1 MAEII
6 TTGKTVDEAVEEAC
20 RQLGVNRDEIM
31 VEILEMPQKILFF
44 SKPAKVRVTK
54 AESDFSVYELLYG
67 EGQHERKAP
76 EKKEQPQ
83 KPKKEQKQK
92 NKDQER
98 NQNNK
103 KAEEVKQQTQEQKQP
118 KEQKQDKN
126 QKKEQKKE
134 AVNELKKVKK
144 AAEKKEDKKAE
155 EATERMAENTVLEM
169 IPEDQL
175 PERAVNSFN
184 FLKEIVAAYGAKEVE
199 YQFAKTERGVCIQ
212 IGGEDAPMLI
222 GKRGEL
228 MDAIQYLCTV
238 GSSREGGDY
247 CRVSLD
253 VEGYRSRRETA
264 LRSLAEK
271 TSAKVKKN
279 RRSMTLEPMNPYER
293 AIVHSEVQKIEG
305 VTSHSVG
312 SEPRRKVVITLEGAS
327 SDEGRRSRRNRSGKA
342 GKVAEETT
350 SETTN
355 KVKVNDIPVRKEL
368 KSTEEFIGSL
378 YGKIEL

>member
-20 RQLGVNRDEIM
+20 RQLAATREEVK

-44 SKPAKVRVTK
+44 SKPAKVKVTR
-54 AESDFSVYELLYG
+54 AEAEFSVHDLLYG
-67 EGQHERKAP
+67 DGHSPLNPA
-76 EKKEQPQ
+76 EKKEQKQ
-83 KPKKEQKQK
+83 NQKKEQKQK
-92 NKDQER
+92 NKDQEKK
-98 NQNNK
+98 QQKEKAAEEPKQAKEKESKQENNK
-103 KAEEVKQQTQEQKQP
+103 K
-118 KEQKQDKN
+118 KE
-126 QKKEQKKE
+126 KK
-134 AVNELKKVKK
+134 AAATELKKEKK
-144 AAEKKEDKKAE
+144 TAEKAEKKEKKQAVKEIE
-155 EATERMAENTVLEM
+155 EETENIILEM
-169 IPEDQL
+169 ITEDQL
-175 PERAVNSFN
+175 PERAVNSFT
-184 FLKEIVAAYGAKEVE
+184 FLKQIVEAYGAKEVT

-264 LRSLAEK
+264 LRALAAK
-271 TSAKVKKN
+271 TANKVKKN
-279 RRSMTLEPMNPYER
+279 RRSMSLEPMNPYER

-305 VTSHSVG
+305 VDSHSVG
-312 SEPRRKVVITLEGAS
+312 SEPRRKVIITLEGES
-327 SDEGRRSRRNRSGKA
+327 SDDGRRSSRRRSGRSGK
-342 GKVAEETT
+342 VSEERT
-350 SETTN
+350 SESTP
-355 KVKVNDIPVRKEL
+355 KVKMSDIPVRKEL

>member
-20 RQLGVNRDEIM
+20 RQLGVTRDEVK

-44 SKPAKVRVTK
+44 SKPAKVKVTK

-67 EGQHERKAP
+67 EGQHEKKAP
-76 EKKEQPQ
+76 EKKEQTQ

-92 NKDQER
+92 NKEQEKE
-98 NQNNK
+98 QKNK
-103 KAEEVKQQTQEQKQP
+103 KTEEVKQQP
-118 KEQKQDKN
+118 KEQKQEKN

-134 AVNELKKVKK
+134 AVSELKKAKK
-144 AAEKKEDKKAE
+144 AAEKKENKKAE
-155 EATERMAENTVLEM
+155 EVTERMAENTVLDM

-199 YQFAKTERGVCIQ
+199 YRFAKTERGVCIQ
-212 IGGEDAPMLI
+212 IGGEDAPLLI

-253 VEGYRSRRETA
+253 VEGYRSRREVA

-271 TSAKVKKN
+271 TAGKVKKN
-279 RRSMTLEPMNPYER
+279 RRSMSLEPMNPYESDDDLTTR
-293 AIVHSEVQKIEG
+293 F
-305 VTSHSVG
+305 TS
-312 SEPRRKVVITLEGAS
+312 
-327 SDEGRRSRRNRSGKA
+327 N
-342 GKVAEETT
+342 
-350 SETTN
+350 
-355 KVKVNDIPVRKEL
+355 
-368 KSTEEFIGSL
+368 
-378 YGKIEL
+378 

>member
-20 RQLGVNRDEIM
+20 RQLGVTREEIS

-44 SKPAKVRVTK
+44 SKPAKVKVTR
-54 AESDFSVYELLYG
+54 AESEFSVHDLLYG
-67 EGQHERKAP
+67 DGHNAP
-76 EKKEQPQ
+76 KSSEKKEQSQ
-83 KPKKEQKQK
+83 KPKKDQKQK
-92 NKDQER
+92 NKEQEK
-98 NQNNK
+98 NQK
-103 KAEEVKQQTQEQKQP
+103 SKRTEEPKQSKEPKQA
-118 KEQKQDKN
+118 KEQKQEKE
-126 QKKEQKKE
+126 QKKEQK
-134 AVNELKKVKK
+134 ASANEQKKAKKSAEKSEKKKQKK
-144 AAEKKEDKKAE
+144 AAEEIEELKEDV
-155 EATERMAENTVLEM
+155 VLES

-184 FLKEIVAAYGAKEVE
+184 FLKQIVSAYGAENIT
-199 YQFAKTERGVCIQ
+199 YSFAKTERGVCIQ

-253 VEGYRSRRETA
+253 VEGYRSRREA
-264 LRSLAEK
+264 SLRSLASK
-271 TSAKVKKN
+271 TANKVKKN
-279 RRSMTLEPMNPYER
+279 HRSMSLEPMNPYER

-305 VTSHSVG
+305 VDSHSVG
-312 SEPRRKVVITLEGAS
+312 SEPRRKVVITLEGDS
-327 SDEGRRSRRNRSGKA
+327 SDDGRRNRRSRSGRSGR
-342 GKVAEETT
+342 VSEEKTEST
-350 SETTN
+350 A
-355 KVKVNDIPVRKEL
+355 KVKMSDIPVRKEL

>member
-20 RQLGVNRDEIM
+20 RQLGASRDEIT

-44 SKPAKVRVTK
+44 SRPAKVKVSR
-54 AESDFSVYELLYG
+54 AEADFSVHELLYG
-67 EGQHERKAP
+67 DGQHDRKAP
-76 EKKEQPQ
+76 VKKEQNQ
-83 KPKKEQKQK
+83 KPKKDQKQK
-92 NKDQER
+92 SKEQE
-98 NQNNK
+98 
-103 KAEEVKQQTQEQKQP
+103 
-118 KEQKQDKN
+118 KEQKSRKTEENRQNRENEHKQENN
-126 QKKEQKKE
+126 QKKEQKN
-134 AVNELKKVKK
+134 AANEQKKTKK
-144 AAEKKEDKKAE
+144 AAEKKEKREDKRTEEDLTAVTENITAE
-155 EATERMAENTVLEM
+155 L

-175 PERAVNSFN
+175 PERAVKSLN
-184 FLKEIVAAYGAKEVE
+184 FLKEIVAAYGAKEVT

-253 VEGYRSRRETA
+253 VEGYRSRREVA
-264 LRSLAEK
+264 LRSLAGK
-271 TSAKVKKN
+271 TAAKVKKN
-279 RRSMTLEPMNPYER
+279 RRSMSLEPMNPYER

-305 VTSHSVG
+305 VSSHSVG

-327 SDEGRRSRRNRSGKA
+327 SDEGRRNRRRGNSRSGKFT
-342 GKVAEETT
+342 EETPA
-350 SETTN
+350 ETTAA
-355 KVKVNDIPVRKEL
+355 KVRMSDIPVRKEL
-368 KSTEEFIGSL
+368 KSTEEFIGNL

>member
-20 RQLGVNRDEIM
+20 KQLGAARDEIT

-54 AESDFSVYELLYG
+54 TEADFSVYDLLYG
-67 EGQHERKAP
+67 DNHQSEASKANA
-76 EKKEQPQ
+76 KKEQNQ
-83 KPKKEQKQK
+83 KSKKDQKQK
-92 NKDQER
+92 NKEQE
-98 NQNNK
+98 K
-103 KAEEVKQQTQEQKQP
+103 EQKSKKTEEAKQTKEP
-118 KEQKQDKN
+118 EQKQDKN
-126 QKKEQKKE
+126 QKKEQKKA
-134 AVNELKKVKK
+134 AVEQKKEKK
-144 AAEKKEDKKAE
+144 AAEKKETKKEEKLAE
-155 EATERMAENTVLEM
+155 NTAENTVVEM
-169 IPEDQL
+169 ISEDQL

-184 FLKEIVAAYGAKEVE
+184 FLKEIVAAYGAKEVS
-199 YQFAKTERGVCIQ
+199 YQFAKTERGVCIH
-212 IGGEDAPMLI
+212 IVGEDAPMLI

-253 VEGYRSRRETA
+253 VEGYRSRREVA
-264 LRSLAEK
+264 LRALAGK
-271 TSAKVKKN
+271 TAAKVKKN
-279 RRSMTLEPMNPYER
+279 RRSMSLEPMNPYER

-312 SEPRRKVVITLEGAS
+312 SEPRRKVIITLEGAS
-327 SDEGRRSRRNRSGKA
+327 SDEGRRNRRRSGKG
-342 GKVAEETT
+342 GKVAEETAT
-350 SETTN
+350 ETTN
-355 KVKVNDIPVRKEL
+355 KAKMDIPVRKEL

>member
-20 RQLGVNRDEIM
+20 RQLGASRDEIT

-44 SKPAKVRVTK
+44 SKPAKVKVSR
-54 AESDFSVYELLYG
+54 AEADFSVHELLYG
-67 EGQHERKAP
+67 DGQHDKKAP
-76 EKKEQPQ
+76 VKKEQNQ

-92 NKDQER
+92 NKEQEKEQQKSR
-98 NQNNK
+98 KTEENK
-103 KAEEVKQQTQEQKQP
+103 PNKEAEPKQEQ
-118 KEQKQDKN
+118 N
-126 QKKEQKKE
+126 QKKEQKN
-134 AVNELKKVKK
+134 AANDQKKVKK
-144 AAEKKEDKKAE
+144 AAEKKERKEEKKTEEAGARAE
-155 EATERMAENTVLEM
+155 ENTTYEL

-175 PERAVNSFN
+175 PERAVKSLN
-184 FLKEIVAAYGAKEVE
+184 FLKEIVTAYGAKEVT
-199 YQFAKTERGVCIQ
+199 YQFAKTDRGVCIQ

-253 VEGYRSRRETA
+253 VEGYRSRREVA
-264 LRSLAEK
+264 LRSLAGK
-271 TSAKVKKN
+271 TAAKVKKN
-279 RRSMTLEPMNPYER
+279 RRSMSLEPMNPYER
-293 AIVHSEVQKIEG
+293 AIVHSEVQKIDG
-305 VTSHSVG
+305 VSSHSVG

-327 SDEGRRSRRNRSGKA
+327 SDDGRRSRRRGNKSGKYTEEA
-342 GKVAEETT
+342 PAETA
-350 SETTN
+350 S
-355 KVKVNDIPVRKEL
+355 KVKMSDIPVRKEL

>member
-20 RQLGVNRDEIM
+20 RQLGVTRDEVK

-44 SKPAKVRVTK
+44 SKPAKVKVTK

-76 EKKEQPQ
+76 EKKEQTQ

-92 NKDQER
+92 NKEQEKE
-98 NQNNK
+98 QKNK
-103 KAEEVKQQTQEQKQP
+103 KTEEVKQQP
-118 KEQKQDKN
+118 KEQKQEKN

-134 AVNELKKVKK
+134 AVAELKKAKK
-144 AAEKKEDKKAE
+144 TAEKKESKKAE
-155 EATERMAENTVLEM
+155 EVTERIAENTVLDM

-253 VEGYRSRRETA
+253 VEGYRSRREVA

-271 TSAKVKKN
+271 TAGKVKKN
-279 RRSMTLEPMNPYER
+279 RRSMSLEPMNPYER

-305 VTSHSVG
+305 VSSHSVG

-327 SDEGRRSRRNRSGKA
+327 SDEGRRSRRRSGKA
-342 GKVAEETT
+342 GKVAEEAVFETT
-350 SETTN
+350 S
-355 KVKVNDIPVRKEL
+355 KIRMNDIPVRKEL